1 MEIGGR
7 RTRMVLACL
16 ALAQGQP
23 VSVAGVIDGVWGS
36 DPPGA
41 AANAVQ
47 AVVSRLRK
55 ALRGMAD
62 LESVAGGYRLALAR
76 QDVDASRFAEL
87 ADRGRRELAD
97 GDLRLGASTLREA
110 LGLWRGAA
118 LSDVLDA
125 PFAQVA
131 AARLD
136 GIRARAAEDRFEAE
150 IRLGRAS
157 EMLVDIEAACAGSPV
172 NERLAGLRVR
182 ALSAVGRQADA
193 LAVYEQMRRRLGAE
207 LGIEP
212 SDELRGTHVA
222 VLRGEV
228 TPAADPADGADLSAV
243 APCGLPPDIAGF
255 TGRAEALAA
264 LDTLLSADS
273 QTPAVGVVSGVGGG
287 GQVGVGRAVVP
298 SRRRALSG
306 RMPVRRYAWV
316 RRGPG
321 AGGCLR
327 GARQIPAIARCARR
341 SGAGRPRG
349 ARRAVSQCP
358 VRPRCW
364 RRSSVRSGSPWHV
377 RTPALSSPRTTRI
390 RGSRHSVSTKSATA
404 HRAYVRKEH

>member
-255 TGRAEALAA
+255 TGRA
-264 LDTLLSADS
+264 
-273 QTPAVGVVSGVGGG
+273 
-287 GQVGVGRAVVP
+287 
-298 SRRRALSG
+298 
-306 RMPVRRYAWV
+306 
-316 RRGPG
+316 
-321 AGGCLR
+321 
-327 GARQIPAIARCARR
+327 
-341 SGAGRPRG
+341 
-349 ARRAVSQCP
+349 
-358 VRPRCW
+358 
-364 RRSSVRSGSPWHV
+364 
-377 RTPALSSPRTTRI
+377 
-390 RGSRHSVSTKSATA
+390 
-404 HRAYVRKEH
+404 